1 MKKLNKTKITSESTF
16 FRGSAKIEEEL
27 KSLEINKKRKEQD
40 VVKILKYQ
48 ADVETMK
55 KNDERHQS
63 HIQELRTIKSQVFE
77 IRNEKE
83 MKLKTLREKKL
94 IELDNSE
101 EERKKIEEKYM
112 NNQRRMQEEILK
124 EKQKRKEYMEKEL
137 ANKKK
142 RDEELYK
149 MEKYNEE
156 LIIKA
161 NINKK
166 LLDEKE
172 LKRQE
177 NIRQMGEKSVRE
189 NQEKSAKMKERIE
202 QTLKNSNDKLIKQRV
217 VFFFIKFIYKKG
229 FRRKTKNNCRKKRRN
244 GFNTRARSKK
254 KAFS

>member
-1 MKKLNKTKITSESTF
+1 MKKLIKTKITSESTF
-16 FRGSAKIEEEL
+16 FRGSAKIEGEL

-40 VVKILKYQ
+40 VVKILKSQ

-55 KNDERHQS
+55 KNDERHQN

-101 EERKKIEEKYM
+101 EERKKIEEEKYM
-112 NNQRRMQEEILK
+112 NNQKRLQEEILK

-137 ANKKK
+137 ENKKK

-166 LLDEKE
+166 LLDERE

-177 NIRQMGEKSVRE
+177 NIRQKGEKTVRE
-189 NQEKSAKMKERIE
+189 SQEKSAKIKERIE

-217 VFFFIKFIYKKG
+217 VFFFIKFIYKK
-229 FRRKTKNNCRKKRRN
+229 RI
-244 GFNTRARSKK
+244 SKK
-254 KAFS
+254 DKK